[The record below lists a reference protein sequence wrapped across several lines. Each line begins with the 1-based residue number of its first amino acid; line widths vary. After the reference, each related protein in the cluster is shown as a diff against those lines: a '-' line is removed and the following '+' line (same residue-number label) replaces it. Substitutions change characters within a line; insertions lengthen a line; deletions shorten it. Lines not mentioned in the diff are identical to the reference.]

1 MLAKEGQIVDLGG
14 IAKGFAADEA
24 VEIYK
29 EHGVKSA
36 LISLGGNIFTLSGK
50 PDGSPW
56 MVGIR
61 IPEVTMVRISG
72 LLG

>member
-36 LISLGGNIFTLSGK
+36 LISLGGNILH
-50 PDGSPW
+50 
-56 MVGIR
+56 
-61 IPEVTMVRISG
+61 
-72 LLG
+72 